1 MLFRQVSLAVSFLPL
16 FWSVA
21 LWLSFD
27 ASGQTFQ
34 FLSYSERLHLSFG
47 VDSVGLSL
55 VILTAA
61 LFPLCLVLMRT
72 NTGVITFLGLEV
84 VILGALL
91 VLDLL
96 GFYILFEASLILLFL
111 LIARTPYG
119 SLDAA
124 YKIVLY
130 TMAGSLI
137 FLPMIFILYSE
148 CGSTNLLVLTVAQGY
163 VDTLSTSGGP
173 MVGPLGNTLL
183 TLDRQMLVGWGL
195 FTVFAI
201 KIPLMPFHLWLPEA
215 HVAAPTAG
223 SVLLAGVLLK
233 LGSLGFLRYM
243 LPIVPAFTVAIFPL
257 IACICM
263 ASFVF
268 STLSTIRQ
276 IDLKKVV
283 AYSSIGH
290 MAMLS
295 LAVFSFSEHSTFA
308 ATYLMIAHGIVSP
321 GLFLLVGLLYERAH
335 TKFIHYFS
343 GLGILMP
350 VFSIVFFLLTCANLS
365 FPLFPNFI
373 AEMLCLVSLFAVHE
387 VYAFV
392 FTVAQVLGAT
402 YAFYIFNRVVHG
414 IIITSTNNSS
424 TVGVWHTVKR
434 SPCQRSGTSQARGLG
449 SQVELVCHTPLN
461 REPNPLAKE
470 LLGAP
475 GRGPWG
481 VVWQGAPGLG
491 PWGTYCDLSRKEVG
505 LLLPLMVGVFWLGL
519 KPMF

>member
-1 MLFRQVSLAVSFLPL
+1 MFLNTLLSPFSSIISFLGLFAILVLLITLIPSSHSILFRQVSLALSFLPL
-16 FWSVA
+16 AWSLF
-21 LWLSFD
+21 LWFTFD
-27 ASGQTFQ
+27 SSGQTFQ
-34 FLSYSERLHLSFG
+34 CLSYSERLHLSFG

-61 LFPLCLVLMRT
+61 LFPLCIVLMRT

-130 TMAGSLI
+130 TMAGSLVL
-137 FLPMIFILYSE
+137 LPMIFILYSE

-163 VDTLSTSGGP
+163 IEGGSP
-173 MVGPLGNTLL
+173 II
-183 TLDRQMLVGWGL
+183 TLDRQMLLGWGL
-195 FTVFAI
+195 FTVFAV

-263 ASFVF
+263 VSFVF

-276 IDLKKVV
+276 VDLKKVV
-283 AYSSIGH
+283 AYSSIAH
-290 MAMLS
+290 MALVTLAIFS
-295 LAVFSFSEHSTFA
+295 LSEHSTFA
-308 ATYLMIAHGIVSP
+308 STFMMIAHGLVSP

-335 TKFIHYFS
+335 TKFIHYFT

-350 VFSIVFFLLTCANLS
+350 IFSILFFLLTCANLS

-373 AEMLCLVSLFAVHE
+373 AEVLCLVSLFAVHE

-392 FTVAQVLGAT
+392 FCVCQVLGAT
-402 YAFYIFNRVVHG
+402 YAFYTFNRVVHG
-414 IIITSTNNSS
+414 VILENNNKSGII
-424 TVGVWHTVKR
+424 
-434 SPCQRSGTSQARGLG
+434 
-449 SQVELVCHTPLN
+449 
-461 REPNPLAKE
+461 
-470 LLGAP
+470 
-475 GRGPWG
+475 
-481 VVWQGAPGLG
+481 
-491 PWGTYCDLSRKEVG
+491 YCDLSRKEMG
-505 LLLPLMVGVFWLGL
+505 LLLPLMVGIFWLGL
-519 KPMF
+519 KPMA

>member
-1 MLFRQVSLAVSFLPL
+1 MFLNIFPFASIVSFLGFFALLVLLVSLIPASHTMLFRQVSLAVSFLPL

-55 VILTAA
+55 VLLTAA

-96 GFYILFEASLILLFL
+96 GFYILFEASLIFLFL

-137 FLPMIFILYSE
+137 FLPMIFLLYSE

-163 VDTLSTSGGP
+163 VDTLSTS
-173 MVGPLGNTLL
+173 NTLL

-335 TKFIHYFS
+335 TKFIHYFT

-402 YAFYIFNRVVHG
+402 YAFYTFNRVVHG
-414 IIITSTNNSS
+414 IIITSPS
-424 TVGVWHTVKR
+424 TV
-434 SPCQRSGTSQARGLG
+434 TS
-449 SQVELVCHTPLN
+449 
-461 REPNPLAKE
+461 
-470 LLGAP
+470 
-475 GRGPWG
+475 
-481 VVWQGAPGLG
+481 
-491 PWGTYCDLSRKEVG
+491 CDLSRKEVG